1 MSDEDRRPVKERR
14 HLTVMFVDLV
24 GSTGL
29 VDELDPEDAQNVF
42 DAFSGKCAQLIKQF
56 GGYIARIE
64 GDGILAYFGFPSAR
78 EDASEQ
84 AVRAGLA
91 VAEAVARIR
100 TPMGTSLAC
109 RTGIASGSVLVG
121 EAYTSSGSIFYEV
134 IGRAPHVAR
143 RLQEQVEPGEVAIS
157 DAAYRKA
164 GGFFVCAPNPPIRLK
179 GFRNPEMF
187 WRVRGH
193 RELPLRFLARDALQ
207 RCAFVGRTE
216 ELTVLHRLWDG
227 ARLGQGAAV
236 GVVGPAGIGKSRVIY
251 EFVHSVAEDSPHLVL
266 MQGNTHHRNSPWQ
279 PLRDELIRH
288 LDTAT
293 PPGGSR
299 LETLTRELASSAS
312 AQEFEDAQA
321 ILRILEDGQS
331 GVAISRPGEE
341 RARVVA
347 ALVRRLEAL
356 AGRAPVIVVIEDVQ
370 WLDDSS
376 AEWLEALCRV
386 VERHPIQVVLTS
398 RETLSARLKLDVT
411 EIQLSGLTQEDARAM
426 VDLLISEKPFAHLD
440 AQAVLAKVGGI
451 PLFIEEYVTH
461 QLDRVAARK
470 GNGDGR
476 EVDPDDAPTTLMD
489 LLNERIDELGPGK
502 AFIQTCAVCGD
513 VFDLRLVARTVGV
526 DVDHAIAVI
535 SDLESRGILTGSA
548 AVGDEFRFRHA
559 LLRDAGYS
567 SLLKADRAALHGR
580 IAQAMETYAA
590 EDGFAAS
597 PEVLAWHFSEADEVE
612 KCLTYRLAA
621 AEKFKGQYAAT
632 ESIHQLELAAAE
644 ADAMEEGG
652 RRREWLVRIYNLIGA
667 TRNIFYGWGD
677 QVGQEMFEKALSL
690 TVSSDDGRSTFD
702 AVRGLWNANMIQGNY
717 PLVEVLTRQLSAI
730 AARSRDPMMRV
741 DAANANGAYRLWSGG
756 FKEAN
761 ASFQEALRLYGSA
774 GINRAIGAQGTDPGV
789 VALCLSAWNFW
800 FLGDREAAFETIK
813 AAKQR
818 SERMQHVFGLAYSH
832 SICASMWQCERNPEQ
847 ALAEANQS
855 TLIASENKSGMRYW
869 IDRGGFLSGWAISF
883 SGDRQAGITRIR
895 NSIDSYKSSGGGQL
909 LPYARTL
916 LAECLL
922 ASDLLAE
929 AEAELTQAGADLP
942 SEHPYYYDSERLRLH
957 GEVLI
962 RRGYETEGAEALASA
977 LSSAEA
983 FDSPPLR
990 KAVLETR
997 ARLQRR

>member
-1 MSDEDRRPVKERR
+1 
-14 HLTVMFVDLV
+14 MFVDLV
-24 GSTGL
+24 GSTSL
-29 VDELDPEDAQNVF
+29 VDDLDPEDAQGVF

-64 GDGILAYFGFPSAR
+64 GDGILAYFGFPTAR

-91 VAEAVARIR
+91 VAGAVAKIR
-100 TPMGTSLAC
+100 TPMGSTLAC

-121 EAYTSSGSIFYEV
+121 EAHTSSGSIFYEV

-143 RLQEQVEPGEVAIS
+143 RLQEQVDPGEVSIS
-157 DAAYRKA
+157 DAVYRKA

-288 LDTAT
+288 LDAAT
-293 PPGGSR
+293 QAGGSR
-299 LETLTRELASSAS
+299 LETLTRELAPEPG

-331 GVAISRPGEE
+331 GIATSRPGEE

-356 AGRAPVIVVIEDVQ
+356 AARAPVIVVIEDVQ
-370 WLDDSS
+370 WLDESS
-376 AEWLEALCRV
+376 TEWLEALCRV
-386 VERHPIQVVLTS
+386 VEQHPIQVVLTS
-398 RETLSARLKLDVT
+398 RETLSARLQLDVT
-411 EIQLSGLTQEDARAM
+411 EIQLPGLTQEDARAM

-440 AQAVLAKVGGI
+440 AQAVLTKVGGI

-502 AFIQTCAVCGD
+502 SFIQACAVCGD

-526 DVDHAIAVI
+526 DIDRAISVI
-535 SDLESRGILTGSA
+535 SDLESRGILTGST

-567 SLLKADRAALHGR
+567 SLLKADRASLHGR

-597 PEVLAWHFSEADEVE
+597 PEVLAWHFSEADDVE

-632 ESIHQLELAAAE
+632 ESIRQLELAAAE
-644 ADAMEEGG
+644 ADAMEDGG
-652 RRREWLVRIYNLIGA
+652 RRREWLVRIYNQLGT
-667 TRNIFYGWGD
+667 TRSIFFGWGD
-677 QVGQEMFEKALSL
+677 QAAQELFEKALSL
-690 TVSSDDGRSTFD
+690 TVTSDEIRSTFD
-702 AVRGLWNANMIQGNY
+702 AVRGLWNANMIQGNF
-717 PLVEVLTRQLSAI
+717 PMVAVLTPQFSAVANRSNDPAMKLI
-730 AARSRDPMMRV
+730 AS
-741 DAANANGAYRLWSGG
+741 NASGAYRLWSGN
-756 FKEAN
+756 FRRAQHHFDE
-761 ASFQEALRLYGSA
+761 SLQLYEKIKSTHETGSGRSNP
-774 GINRAIGAQGTDPGV
+774 GITTLA
-789 VALCLSAWNFW
+789 LSAWNTW
-800 FLGDREAAFETIK
+800 FLGERAAAFRFIEE
-813 AAKQR
+813 AKEWADSVR
-818 SERMQHVFGLAYSH
+818 NPFDIAYAYSISA
-832 SICASMWQCERNPEQ
+832 SIWQCERN
-847 ALAEANQS
+847 AEAARS
-855 TLIASENKSGMRYW
+855 DAEKSFVFASQNRSGMPYW
-869 IDRGGFLSGWAISF
+869 IDRGGILIGWAKSTIGEFEVGIS
-883 SGDRQAGITRIR
+883 QIR
-895 NSIDSYKSSGGGQL
+895 AAILSYQKNGGGQL

-922 ASDLLAE
+922 ATGAAHE
-929 AEAELTQAGADLP
+929 AEIELVQAGKDLD
-942 SEHPYYYDSERLRLH
+942 SDHPYYYDSERLRLL
-957 GEVLI
+957 GEALI
-962 RRGYETEGAEALASA
+962 RRGYESESIEALNSA
-977 LSSAEA
+977 LKAAIA
-983 FDSPPLR
+983 FESPPLR
-990 KAVLETR
+990 QAVLDTQ
-997 ARLQRR
+997 ARVKLR

>member
-1 MSDEDRRPVKERR
+1 
-14 HLTVMFVDLV
+14 MFVDLV
-24 GSTGL
+24 GSTSL
-29 VDELDPEDAQNVF
+29 VDELDPEDVQNVF
-42 DAFSGKCAQLIKQF
+42 DAFSGKCVQLIGKY

-64 GDGILAYFGFPSAR
+64 GDGILAYFGFPLAR

-91 VAEAVARIR
+91 VADAVAKIR
-100 TPMGTSLAC
+100 TPMNTSLAC

-121 EAYTSSGSIFYEV
+121 EAYSSSGSIFYEV
-134 IGRAPHVAR
+134 TGRAPHVAR
-143 RLQEQVEPGEVAIS
+143 RLQEQVDPGEVSIS
-157 DAAYRKA
+157 DAVYRKA

-251 EFVHSVAEDSPHLVL
+251 EFVHSVTDDSPNLVL

-293 PPGGSR
+293 PAGGSR
-299 LETLTRELASSAS
+299 LETLARELASPAS
-312 AQEFEDAQA
+312 EQAFEDAQA
-321 ILRILEDGQS
+321 ILRILEDGQPGIATS
-331 GVAISRPGEE
+331 HPGEE
-341 RARVVA
+341 RARVVS

-356 AGRAPVIVVIEDVQ
+356 AARSPVIVVIEDVQ
-370 WLDDSS
+370 WLDESS
-376 AEWLEALCRV
+376 TEWLEALCRV
-386 VERHPIQVVLTS
+386 VERHPILVVLTS
-398 RETLSARLKLDVT
+398 RETLSARLQLDVT
-411 EIQLSGLTQEDARAM
+411 EIQLPGLTQEDARAM
-426 VDLLISEKPFAHLD
+426 VDLLIEEKPFAHLD
-440 AQAVLAKVGGI
+440 AQSVLNKVGGI

-502 AFIQTCAVCGD
+502 AFIQACAVCGD
-513 VFDLRLVARTVGV
+513 AFDLRLVARTVGI
-526 DVDHAIAVI
+526 DIDRAIAVI
-535 SDLESRGILTGSA
+535 SDLESRGILTGSTV
-548 AVGDEFRFRHA
+548 VGDEFRFRHA

-567 SLLKADRAALHGR
+567 SLLKGDRASLHGK
-580 IAQAMETYAA
+580 IAQAMENYAV

-597 PEVLAWHFSEADEVE
+597 PEVLAWHFSEADNIE
-612 KCLTYRLAA
+612 KCLTYRLTA
-621 AEKFKGQYAAT
+621 AEKFKSQYAAT
-632 ESIHQLELAAAE
+632 ESIRQLELATAE

-652 RRREWLVRIYNLIGA
+652 RRREWLVKIYNLIGA

-717 PLVEVLTRQLSAI
+717 PLVAVLTRQLSAI
-730 AARSRDPMMRV
+730 AARSRDSMMRV

-756 FKEAN
+756 FGEARL
-761 ASFQEALRLYGSA
+761 SFQESIQHYASA
-774 GINRAIGAQGTDPGV
+774 GSNRPIGAAGTDPGV
-789 VALCLSAWNFW
+789 VALCLSAWNYW
-800 FLGDREAAFETIK
+800 FLGDRDAAFQTIET
-813 AAKQR
+813 AKRR
-818 SERMQHVFGLAYSH
+818 SEEMKHVFGNAYSH
-832 SICASMWQCERNPEQ
+832 GICASIWQCEKNPER
-847 ALAEANQS
+847 ALIEANQS
-855 TLIASENKSGMRYW
+855 SVIASENKSGMRYW
-869 IDRGGFLSGWAISF
+869 IDRGGILSGWAISF
-883 SGDRQAGITRIR
+883 SGDRARGISRIR
-895 NSIDSYKSSGGGQL
+895 DSIESYKRSGGGQL

-922 ASDLLAE
+922 DSDLLEE
-929 AEAELTQAGADLP
+929 AEAELLQAGADLP
-942 SEHPYYYDSERLRLH
+942 SEHPYYYDSERLRLL

-962 RRGYETEGAEALASA
+962 RRGYTAEGAEALTSA

-983 FDSPPLR
+983 FGSPPLR
-990 KAVLETR
+990 DAVIETQT
-997 ARLQRR
+997 RLQQR